1 MDLCGVRSRSIG
13 VLMNMKQ
20 DVLKFMEAFD
30 QIQNKDQLQDLYAD
44 LIYEEFDEFREA
56 LMEMNEV
63 EEFDACLDMIWVI
76 IGHMIVKGWD
86 VEGGW
91 NEVTRSNMAKLDP
104 ATGKAIHR
112 EDGKVVKPAN
122 WTPPNL

>member
-1 MDLCGVRSRSIG
+1 
-13 VLMNMKQ
+13 MNMKQ

-122 WTPPNL
+122 WTPPNLLPFLNKETV